1 MERLSAV
8 DTLRSNGGGRIKLSE
23 SWKWEVS
30 SPGSVSLP
38 ASSKESKT
46 PQIKK
51 GGVPFNEGEK
61 YMTIE
66 LINQYQS
73 QGKLS

>member
-8 DTLRSNGGGRIKLSE
+8 DTLGSNGGGRKNLSEYE

-46 PQIKK
+46 PQIK
-51 GGVPFNEGEK
+51 EGLLS
-61 YMTIE
+61 I
-66 LINQYQS
+66 
-73 QGKLS
+73 QGKNI